1 MQQGE
6 VRWVVLVDLG
16 PLAELGEVF
25 EALVLFPGS
34 TLWC

>member
-16 PLAELGEVF
+16 LLAELREVV
-25 EALVLFPGS
+25 EALVLFPGRA
-34 TLWC
+34 LWC